1 MAYKQDRVKT
11 GIEGFDEICDGG
23 LIRDRS
29 YLLAGGSGAGKTIF
43 AVQFLYNG
51 IVQYGEKGVFV
62 ATEERPEQIR
72 RDVLNFG
79 WDLRKLEEDKKLAII
94 DASATKI
101 GIPSH
106 ERYVD
111 VRPFDLRSLIDQVVT
126 VQEEID
132 AQRAVVDST
141 TAIGYSL
148 GGEVSKIRVE
158 LLKLAATLDILG
170 LTSLLTCEVVDES
183 HPSRFGVEPFVTEGT
198 IAMYYSRT
206 ENVRVRSIEIFKMR
220 GSEHSRKLH
229 PFEVAS
235 RGIVVHPHEEVYV

>member
-1 MAYKQDRVKT
+1 MAGKQDRVKT
-11 GIEGFDEICDGG
+11 GVEGFDEICDGG

-29 YLLAGGSGAGKTIF
+29 YLLSGGTGSGKTIF
-43 AVQFLYNG
+43 AIQFLYNG
-51 IVQYGEKGVFV
+51 IMQYGEKGILV

-72 RDVLNFG
+72 RDMLNFG
-79 WDLRKLEEDKKLAII
+79 WDLRKLEDEKKLAII

-101 GIPSH
+101 GIPSQ

-111 VRPFDLRSLIDQVVT
+111 VRPFDLRSMIDQIVT

-132 AQRAVVDST
+132 AGRTVVDST

-148 GGEVSKIRVE
+148 NGDASRIRLE

-170 LTSLLTCEVVDES
+170 LTSLLTCEVVDEK

-198 IAMYYSRT
+198 IALYYRRT
-206 ENVRVRSIEIFKMR
+206 ENVRVRSIEIYKMR
-220 GSEHSRKLH
+220 GSDHSRKLH
-229 PFEVAS
+229 PYEVTA
-235 RGIVVHPHEEVYV
+235 RGIIVHPHEEIYV